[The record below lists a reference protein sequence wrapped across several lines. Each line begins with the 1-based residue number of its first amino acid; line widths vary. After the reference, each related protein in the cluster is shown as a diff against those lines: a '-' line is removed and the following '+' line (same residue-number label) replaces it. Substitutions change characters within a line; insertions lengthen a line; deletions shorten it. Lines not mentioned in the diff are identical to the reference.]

1 MKLSLISAFVLGLAL
16 AASAQDAPILQPQNQ
31 TPGLGTG
38 PGTGVMA
45 SQFGSRGGSALIG
58 TVTEVASSHYTIKTD
73 MGETYT
79 VFYSVNTRIIRQ
91 AIQRH
96 SPGGAAGGN
105 PPQILQPSDIKIG
118 DAIGVMGEVDATA
131 KSVGAVV
138 IAQLDPVRAM
148 QLREQRVNYG
158 KTWLMGKVT
167 AVDGVKV
174 TVMGSL
180 DNATHSFVA
189 DENTTFR
196 KRREPITLADVQ
208 VGDNV
213 RVEGAIKDGGI
224 LATTVVVMGMPPG
237 GTLRVPREVSPA
249 PQP

>member
-1 MKLSLISAFVLGLAL
+1 
-16 AASAQDAPILQPQNQ
+16 
-31 TPGLGTG
+31 
-38 PGTGVMA
+38 
-45 SQFGSRGGSALIG
+45 
-58 TVTEVASSHYTIKTD
+58 
-73 MGETYT
+73 
-79 VFYSVNTRIIRQ
+79 
-91 AIQRH
+91 
-96 SPGGAAGGN
+96 
-105 PPQILQPSDIKIG
+105 
-118 DAIGVMGEVDATA
+118 
-131 KSVGAVV
+131 
-138 IAQLDPVRAM
+138 
-148 QLREQRVNYG
+148 
-158 KTWLMGKVT
+158 
-167 AVDGVKV
+167 
-174 TVMGSL
+174 MGSL